1 VIQSLDIGLLPYLV
15 STGAFSESNAKFM
28 LLASI
33 ARPSGERP
41 PSQTVGTVL
50 VRRAGGESRRRFT
63 GNRAR

>member
-28 LLASI
+28 LLAWT
-33 ARPSGERP
+33 SGERP

-50 VRRAGGESRRRFT
+50 VPRAGGESRRRFT
-63 GNRAR
+63 GTRAR